1 MRVALYAR
9 ISTATKGQDIELQLT
24 EMRQYAKAR
33 SWSIVAEYSDV
44 ASGVKCSRPQLDKLM
59 SAAKQQQID
68 AVLVWKL
75 DRFGRSLKHLVNAIS
90 DLESLKIAFV
100 SVRDNIDL
108 STPAGRLL
116 FHLLGA
122 VAEFERGLIAERV
135 KAGMKHARSKGIVSG
150 PKPRLIDKQLVSDLM
165 SQGLPMREIAR
176 RANTSIGT
184 LYRQA
189 IN

>member
-24 EMRQYAKAR
+24 EMRQYARAR
-33 SWSIVAEYSDV
+33 NWSIVAEYSDV

-59 SAAKQQQID
+59 FAAKQQQID

-176 RANTSIGT
+176 RANTSVGT